1 MGHFHLQSK
10 LFSTVKA
17 RPDVPAFFCENA
29 RRRYTPRHGSHRAAV
44 EKLGVENVR
53 RLLAY
58 APGAVVPGI
67 GDGMALRGD
76 VQDWLFE
83 QEGRTARAPR
93 RRDFWQRVG
102 IAVGATG
109 IGVSALVGWLLR

>member
-1 MGHFHLQSK
+1 M
-10 LFSTVKA
+10 
-17 RPDVPAFFCENA
+17 PDGATLPGMALS
-29 RRRYTPRHGSHRAAV
+29 PDHRAAV